1 MYLDLRKSKLQDSLW
16 KKEEKKGPLKR
27 YTSTVENRKV
37 VNENVTR
44 ATCFWSSLARIPLD
58 WNLIKSTIFTQPKE
72 SNILLS
78 LGNPHNVIK
87 NSLFKHC
94 KNLIGYNLQYK
105 KNIEIFKNVVSKI
118 GPKLHNQVLT
128 NYQMKNGLELI

>member
-58 WNLIKSTIFTQPKE
+58 
-72 SNILLS
+72 
-78 LGNPHNVIK
+78 
-87 NSLFKHC
+87 
-94 KNLIGYNLQYK
+94 
-105 KNIEIFKNVVSKI
+105 
-118 GPKLHNQVLT
+118 
-128 NYQMKNGLELI
+128 